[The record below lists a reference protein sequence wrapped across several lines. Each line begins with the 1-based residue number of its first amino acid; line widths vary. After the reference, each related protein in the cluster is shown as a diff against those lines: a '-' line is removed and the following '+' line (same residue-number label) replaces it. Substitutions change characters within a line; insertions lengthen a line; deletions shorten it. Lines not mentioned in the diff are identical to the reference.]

1 MNLKLNYIAHKLLSS
16 KYKILIHFFIIF
28 VIYLIMDTTIISY
41 CMNDN
46 INIDEKP
53 LQDLVQQMRYNENCW
68 WQQTTDVLDRRPVP
82 IEERP
87 EFVLLLRSDVI
98 LMTQHLN
105 PEHYRQM
112 LEPYIETMV
121 VKKALLNNEF
131 LQLQTKNQLLSN
143 HIEIN
148 TFYNL
153 ENIKSIED
161 KILDLNSN
169 MELQFNRINI
179 NMQKLENKLDNLDT
193 TIKKLQ
199 K

>member
-1 MNLKLNYIAHKLLSS
+1 
-16 KYKILIHFFIIF
+16 
-28 VIYLIMDTTIISY
+28 
-41 CMNDN
+41 MNDN

>member
-1 MNLKLNYIAHKLLSS
+1 MLNLNFIAHKLLSS